1 MMRLNEIM
9 IKFGGLVAVNNVS
22 LHIKKN
28 AIAGL
33 IGPNGAGK
41 TTLFNIISGVYKPL
55 SGEILF
61 KEQRI
66 EKLKPFQINQIGIAR
81 TYQNINLFTEMT
93 VLENVMV
100 GRHTRLKS
108 GLSSAILRSRYHK
121 KEEKETIEKSLKIL
135 DFMGMRQ
142 KAGQIAGSLAYG
154 EQRLLEISRAL
165 ASEPSLLLLDEPAA
179 GMNRR
184 EKMDLMAT
192 IEKIRA
198 TGVTLLIVE
207 HDMKLVMGI
216 TDYIYVLNYGQMIAQ
231 GEPKDIQ
238 NNPKVIEAYLGGG

>member
-1 MMRLNEIM
+1 
-9 IKFGGLVAVNNVS
+9 
-22 LHIKKN
+22 
-28 AIAGL
+28 
-33 IGPNGAGK
+33 
-41 TTLFNIISGVYKPL
+41 
-55 SGEILF
+55 
-61 KEQRI
+61 
-66 EKLKPFQINQIGIAR
+66 
-81 TYQNINLFTEMT
+81 MT
-93 VLENVMV
+93 VLENVMT
-100 GRHTRLKS
+100 GRHARLKS
-108 GLSSAILRSRYHK
+108 GLPSVILRLKHQRN
-121 KEEKETIEKSLKIL
+121 EEAETIEKSLKIL

-165 ASEPSLLLLDEPAA
+165 ASEPTLLLLDEPAA
-179 GMNRR
+179 GMNSR

-198 TGVTLLIVE
+198 TGVTILIVE

-231 GEPKDIQ
+231 GGPKDIQ